1 MAGVGFAVVTAEIAT
16 GTSAKTLAQVV
27 AASNHAVTIHEINI
41 DFQGTSNTAEPIYVE
56 VVRQT
61 DAGTTSAL
69 TPVKYPNDDSAET
82 LQTTARH
89 TATVEPTT
97 TDVLRRNF
105 VHPQTGYTWQAPYRG
120 EIKVGGGDRLGVRVT
135 AAADVGAVVTIYGE
149 E

>member
-1 MAGVGFAVVTAEIAT
+1 MAGVRLNIVTGAIAT

-27 AASNHAVTIHEINI
+27 AASNHRVLIHELGIS
-41 DFQGTSNTAEPIYVE
+41 FQGTNNTAAPIKVD

-69 TPVKYPNDDSAET
+69 TPVKDPDDSAET

-89 TATVEPTT
+89 TATAEPTT
-97 TDVLRRNF
+97 TDTLASWY
-105 VHPQTGYTWQAPYRG
+105 VHPQTGQVWQAPFD
-120 EIKVGGGDRLGVRVT
+120 KPFHCGGGDRVGIRVT
-135 AAADVGAVVTIYGE
+135 AGADVNAIVTMRCE